1 MGTAHQPSPATS
13 RLRELSR
20 QLVLS
25 ELSSSQ
31 GLSRS
36 QLAARTGLSR
46 GTVAAVVME
55 LMQQGDITYG
65 DLLHG
70 RGRPARALSLAP
82 SGEHVGAI
90 DLGHTHVSVAIA
102 DMEGRILT
110 EKSQVIDVDASAT
123 AAMDLASELLQECR
137 RTAAVDSL
145 AAIGAGIPGPVERQS
160 GTVRSG
166 TVLRHWT
173 GIHPHAE
180 LAERFG
186 STPLNVE
193 NDAHLAALG
202 EHTFG
207 VARGMQ
213 NVLFVKVASGIGA
226 GTILRGRLYRGT
238 HGTAGEIGHV
248 QVREDGVL
256 CRCGGRGCLETVAS
270 TRYAL
275 QALRE
280 IHGPELTVDGVRE
293 LIEANDPGA
302 LRLAHDMGT
311 AIGRVL
317 AVVASHLDPEIVV
330 ISGPLVMDPGPLI
343 DGVAS
348 AILHR
353 TQPYVGQRTDV
364 VGSILGDR
372 IGVLGAVAVAL
383 RLAQAAR

>member
-1 MGTAHQPSPATS
+1 MINNVMLNRQEN
-13 RLRELSR
+13 RL
-20 QLVLS
+20 
-25 ELSSSQ
+25 
-31 GLSRS
+31 
-36 QLAARTGLSR
+36 
-46 GTVAAVVME
+46 
-55 LMQQGDITYG
+55 
-65 DLLHG
+65 
-70 RGRPARALSLAP
+70 
-82 SGEHVGAI
+82 
-90 DLGHTHVSVAIA
+90 
-102 DMEGRILT
+102 
-110 EKSQVIDVDASAT
+110 
-123 AAMDLASELLQECR
+123 
-137 RTAAVDSL
+137 
-145 AAIGAGIPGPVERQS
+145 
-160 GTVRSG
+160 
-166 TVLRHWT
+166 
-173 GIHPHAE
+173 
-180 LAERFG
+180 
-186 STPLNVE
+186 
-193 NDAHLAALG
+193 ALG

-280 IHGPELTVDGVRE
+280 IHGPELTVEGVRE

-330 ISGPLVMDPGPLI
+330 ISGPLVKDPGPLI

-353 TQPYVGQRTDV
+353 TQPYVGRRTDV

-383 RLAQAAR
+383 RMAQAAR